1 MLGLRSKSRGSF
13 GPMVEVT
20 CHCGAVRLGVPQAPA
35 EVTEC
40 NCSICRRLGARWAYY
55 ERATVELNR
64 AGSTRPYVW
73 GDRMLAFHRCR
84 TCGCVT
90 HWLSLN
96 GAHSRMAVNARMI
109 EAVDTDALRIRRF
122 DGAHTWAYLD
132 EA

>member
-1 MLGLRSKSRGSF
+1 
-13 GPMVEVT
+13 MVEAT
-20 CHCGAVRLGVPQAPA
+20 CHCGAVRLTAPQAPT

-55 ERATVELNR
+55 ERHEVGLNQP
-64 AGSTRPYVW
+64 GSTRPYVW

-84 TCGCVT
+84 NCGCVT

-96 GAHSRMAVNARMI
+96 GAYSRMAINARMF
-109 EAVDTDALRIRRF
+109 ETLDFGKVKIRHF
-122 DGAHTWAYLD
+122 DGAHTWAYVD

>member
-1 MLGLRSKSRGSF
+1 
-13 GPMVEVT
+13 MVEVT
-20 CHCGAVRLGVPQAPA
+20 CHCGAVRLAVADVPA

-55 ERATVELNR
+55 ERSRVELNR

-84 TCGCVT
+84 NCGCVT

-96 GAHSRMAVNARMI
+96 GANTRMAVNARMI
-109 EAVDTDALRIRRF
+109 DGLDTDTLRIRRF
-122 DGAHTWAYLD
+122 DGANTWAYLD
-132 EA
+132 EC